1 MRESRKFRAG
11 MIGKFFSERREKT
24 KQDLVFTVV
33 NCDRIMDDLPSC
45 LTLRN
50 IESKKDQED
59 RKTGTTS
66 EERFAR
72 NALPREVISPVLWP
86 RLSKNKKDF
95 RPEIQIEGTALNYQS
110 APLAAD
116 DKDVKE
122 PCLISSREEQSDGLR
137 QDESPAD
144 GSAEKSEERSLR
156 GTPESMNSSG
166 EVQSQDI
173 DLNIL
178 ESRRSLNPSPWKEIW
193 SVLHDKRLGN
203 CLLST
208 KSVEF
213 ARDIS
218 ATPSST
224 RTIPHIK
231 TRREKPQRVPPLYN
245 LRKNVPTTKEKAKV
259 PSFDDT
265 FTAFKTFCK
274 GGQDTGV
281 AFDSCPEDFKLKDL
295 KDHGVQSEGVQHG
308 GRTCKTHECKG
319 TKAEIV
325 GLPNIACPP
334 SDRYKSK
341 FRVRLL
347 PLVTKSDSL
356 PNLIS
361 KSTSVPSELIVTA
374 PIQNARS
381 SENISVDLARNAER
395 RNDFV
400 EENHS
405 TNVCRQNRSM
415 SLDSVFSLESFQ
427 AYHAG
432 KSAGGKINVQ
442 GFKVLPEIKR
452 TSPKKYQQTL
462 KQSDKEVPNISRQ
475 STVITLPW
483 KCN

>member
-1 MRESRKFRAG
+1 MKASRKFRAG

-33 NCDRIMDDLPSC
+33 NCDQSMDDLPSC

-50 IESKKDQED
+50 FESKKDQED
-59 RKTGTTS
+59 RKDGTTS
-66 EERFAR
+66 EERFTKK
-72 NALPREVISPVLWP
+72 ALPREVISPVLWP
-86 RLSKNKKDF
+86 RLSKNKK
-95 RPEIQIEGTALNYQS
+95 
-110 APLAAD
+110 
-116 DKDVKE
+116 
-122 PCLISSREEQSDGLR
+122 
-137 QDESPAD
+137 
-144 GSAEKSEERSLR
+144 
-156 GTPESMNSSG
+156 
-166 EVQSQDI
+166 
-173 DLNIL
+173 

-193 SVLHDKRLGN
+193 SVLHDKRLAN
-203 CLLST
+203 CVLST

-231 TRREKPQRVPPLYN
+231 TRREKPQRIPPLYN

-259 PSFDDT
+259 PSFDDA
-265 FTAFKTFCK
+265 FTAISTFCK

-308 GRTCKTHECKG
+308 GRTCKTNEWKG
-319 TKAEIV
+319 TKAEV
-325 GLPNIACPP
+325 DGLPNIACPP

-356 PNLIS
+356 PNLTS

-374 PIQNARS
+374 PIHNARS

-395 RNDFV
+395 RNDSV
-400 EENHS
+400 EENDT
-405 TNVCRQNRSM
+405 TNVSRQNRSM

-432 KSAGGKINVQ
+432 KSAGRK
-442 GFKVLPEIKR
+442 
-452 TSPKKYQQTL
+452 
-462 KQSDKEVPNISRQ
+462 
-475 STVITLPW
+475 
-483 KCN
+483 